1 MFPRL
6 FHLGSLDFPTY
17 GLMAALGLM
26 VGLSVCVHFARRQGI
41 DPEKA
46 WNLGILA
53 ILAAI
58 AGAKIFL
65 LVDDWGYFSQHWGEF
80 FSLSTLRAG
89 GVWYGGLLLALA
101 ASAWYIRRNHLPVLK
116 VCDAFAPGVALGH
129 AIGRIGCFAAGCCY
143 GKPTTLPWGV
153 TFTNPL
159 AAQWSGT
166 PLGVPLHPTQL
177 YESVVEV
184 ANFLVLAWLLKR
196 KKFDGQVIGSYMF
209 LYGLARFFLEF
220 LRDDP
225 ERGSVFGGALTLT
238 QLVSIFL
245 VVAGG
250 LLWLRWGKAPAP
262 AARSAQG

>member
-26 VGLSVCVHFARRQGI
+26 VGLSVCVRLARREGI
-41 DPEKA
+41 DPEQA
-46 WNLGILA
+46 WNLGLLA

-58 AGAKIFL
+58 AGAKLFL
-65 LVDDWGYFSQHWGEF
+65 LLDDWSYYSEHWGEF

-89 GVWYGGLLLALA
+89 GVWYGGLLVALA
-101 ASAWYIRRNHLPVLK
+101 AAAWYIRRHHLPVRR

-129 AIGRIGCFAAGCCY
+129 AIGRLGCFAAGCCY
-143 GKPTTLPWGV
+143 GKPTRLPWGV
-153 TFTNPL
+153 IFTNPL

-166 PLGVPLHPTQL
+166 PLGVRLHPTQL
-177 YESVVEV
+177 YEAAVEL
-184 ANFLVLAWLLKR
+184 ANFFLLAWLLPR
-196 KKFDGQVIGSYMF
+196 KKFDGEVIGAYMA
-209 LYGLARFFLEF
+209 LYGFARFFLEF

-238 QLVSIFL
+238 QLVSILL
-245 VVAGG
+245 VVGGG
-250 LLWLRWGKAPAP
+250 LLWLRWGKAASVARPA
-262 AARSAQG
+262 RG

>member
-1 MFPRL
+1 VFPRL
-6 FHLGSLDFPTY
+6 FHLGSVNFPTY

-41 DPEKA
+41 DAEKA

-53 ILAAI
+53 ILAAVV
-58 AGAKIFL
+58 GAKVFL
-65 LVDDWGYFSQHWGEF
+65 LISDWEHWRELLSF
-80 FSLSTLRAG
+80 STLRAG
-89 GVWYGGLLLALA
+89 GVWYGGLLTALV
-101 ASAWYIRRNHLPVLK
+101 ASAWYIRRNRLPVLK

-159 AAQWSGT
+159 AYQWSGT
-166 PLGVPLHPTQL
+166 PLGVALHPTQL
-177 YESVVEV
+177 YESAVEV
-184 ANFLVLAWLLKR
+184 ANFLILVLLLKR
-196 KKFDGQVIGSYMF
+196 KKFDGEVIGTYMA
-209 LYGLARFFLEF
+209 LYGFARFFLEF

-250 LLWLRWGKAPAP
+250 LLWLRWGKKPV
-262 AARSAQG
+262 ARPTQS

>member
-26 VGLSVCVHFARRQGI
+26 VGLSVCVHMARRQGI

-46 WNLGILA
+46 WNLGLLA

-58 AGAKIFL
+58 VGAKLFL
-65 LVDDWGYFSQHWGEF
+65 LASDWEHWRELLSF
-80 FSLSTLRAG
+80 STLRAG
-89 GVWYGGLLLALA
+89 GVWYGGLLTALA
-101 ASAWYIRRNHLPVLK
+101 ASAWYIRRNRLPVLK

-129 AIGRIGCFAAGCCY
+129 AIERIGCFAAGCCY
-143 GKPTTLPWGV
+143 GKPTSLPWGV

-166 PLGVPLHPTQL
+166 PLNVSLHPTQL
-177 YESVVEV
+177 YESAVEV
-184 ANFLVLAWLLKR
+184 ANFFILLWLLKR
-196 KKFDGQVIGSYMF
+196 KQFDGQVIGSYMF
-209 LYGLARFFLEF
+209 LYGIARFFLEF
-220 LRDDP
+220 LRADP

-245 VVAGG
+245 VAAGG
-250 LLWLRWGKAPAP
+250 LLWLRWGRAEAARPAP
-262 AARSAQG
+262 N

>member
-26 VGLSVCVHFARRQGI
+26 VGLSVCVHMARRQGI

-46 WNLGILA
+46 WNLGLLA

-58 AGAKIFL
+58 VGAKLFL
-65 LVDDWGYFSQHWGEF
+65 FASDWQHRQELL
-80 FSLSTLRAG
+80 SLSTLRAA
-89 GVWYGGLLLALA
+89 GVWYGGLLTALVV
-101 ASAWYIRRNHLPVLK
+101 SAWYIRRNRLPVLK
-116 VCDAFAPGVALGH
+116 ICDAFAPGVALGH

-143 GKPTTLPWGV
+143 GKPTSLPWGV

-159 AAQWSGT
+159 AEQWSGT
-166 PLGVPLHPTQL
+166 PLNKALHPTQL
-177 YESVVEV
+177 YESAVELV
-184 ANFLVLAWLLKR
+184 NFFLLAWLLKR
-196 KKFDGQVIGSYMF
+196 KQFDGQVIGSYMF
-209 LYGLARFFLEF
+209 LYGMARFFLEF

-238 QLVSIFL
+238 QLVSILL

-250 LLWLRWGKAPAP
+250 LLWLRWGRTE
-262 AARSAQG
+262 AARPAHR

>member
-26 VGLSVCVHFARRQGI
+26 VGLSVCVHMARRQGI

-46 WNLGILA
+46 WNLGLLA

-58 AGAKIFL
+58 VGAKLFL
-65 LVDDWGYFSQHWGEF
+65 FASDWQHRQELL
-80 FSLSTLRAG
+80 SLSTLRAA
-89 GVWYGGLLLALA
+89 GVWYGGLLTALVV
-101 ASAWYIRRNHLPVLK
+101 SAWYIRRNRLPVLK
-116 VCDAFAPGVALGH
+116 ICDAFAPGVALGH

-143 GKPTTLPWGV
+143 GKPTSLPWGV

-159 AAQWSGT
+159 AEQWSGT
-166 PLGVPLHPTQL
+166 PLNVSLHPTQL
-177 YESVVEV
+177 SESAVEV
-184 ANFLVLAWLLKR
+184 ANFFILLWLLKR
-196 KKFDGQVIGSYMF
+196 KQFDGQVIGSYMF
-209 LYGLARFFLEF
+209 LYGMARFFLEF

-238 QLVSIFL
+238 QLVSILL

-250 LLWLRWGKAPAP
+250 LLWLRWGRTE
-262 AARSAQG
+262 AARPAHR